1 MDFENIQKMIKDMEA
16 EVSAFGEYEEELE
29 PYQSVTE
36 FNTNIDALKDKIQKD
51 GDETIF
57 FKNVFNTQDYYENI
71 SSYLSQ
77 IQVSIEQKIKKS
89 GVSPEANYNLQQSLK
104 LVTETIDLL
113 VIEYGNLVKNDKK
126 SFFSQNGTRRNK
138 IRLTLSKLVELKKKI
153 ESIIYR
159 DSKIVSNVLLKEF
172 KTLYTFFANCIKVA
186 KNRQDELLL
195 VEVAGI
201 SDRLMSM
208 IYPVFRN
215 KSLSVSEL
223 IYYYLFFELRE
234 LKASAIG
241 NRLA

>member
-1 MDFENIQKMIKDMEA
+1 MDFENIQKIIKDMEA
-16 EVSAFGEYEEELE
+16 EISAFGEYEEELE
-29 PYQSVTE
+29 PYQSVAE

-51 GDETIF
+51 GDETVF

-104 LVTETIDLL
+104 LVAETIDLL

-126 SFFSQNGTRRNK
+126 NFFSQNGTRRNK
-138 IRLTLSKLVELKKKI
+138 IRLTLSNLVELKKKI
-153 ESIIYR
+153 ENIIYR

-186 KNRQDELLL
+186 KSRQDELLL